1 MNKITK
7 VGNHLNLEH
16 GIKVILLELKNI
28 PKKPGIYKMINSS
41 DEPIY
46 IGKAKNLYKRVLS
59 YTKANKLNR
68 RSCSMVL
75 NKAHYY
81 ISIYRPLTFLDPER
95 SIRKIL

>member
-1 MNKITK
+1 MNKINK
-7 VGNHLNLEH
+7 VSNHLNLER

-59 YTKANKLNR
+59 
-68 RSCSMVL
+68 
-75 NKAHYY
+75 
-81 ISIYRPLTFLDPER
+81 
-95 SIRKIL
+95 